1 MYSRLLT
8 IFSVLVFFF
17 SCQKD
22 TESDPAPDD
31 CAGIAGGN
39 NVCGCTDSTASNYNS
54 SATYDD
60 GSCEA
65 YISNGQFFLSFNGT
79 DDYVDLGDMIGEGSY
94 TKTAWVKRE
103 SGNNH
108 NNIISGDE
116 GHALWAPSN
125 FDYKLSSGHV
135 SYNAVQDTE
144 ALEEGI
150 WYFVS
155 VTYDLT
161 SGTMTLYKN
170 GVQVDQT
177 IGVNA
182 PGESAK
188 TYIGRFG
195 SGSYWT
201 GSVDEAGIWSQ
212 ALSPMEIEQLYNMG
226 NGIIARKANA
236 EDEDLVSQ
244 AQGYW
249 KMDEGIGNILTDAS
263 GHGNTGSVNGASW
276 STCDDC
282 GCTDSEACNYNESAI
297 IDNES
302 CVYIQ
307 QSCETCE
314 DGVILSN
321 DFDGDSICN
330 TDDNDDDND
339 GVTDVDDSDPL
350 NNTSCS
356 DNDQD
361 GCDDCSSGI
370 YDLSNDG
377 ADDDGDGICNSYIIA
392 GRTVYIAGASYDSE
406 GNYTACY
413 WVDGVRVELPGGA
426 WATDIVVENG
436 NVYVSGTSEGFDA
449 CYWINQ
455 DRYDL
460 PGSYGEAEAI
470 ALDGSDI
477 YVAGWYDNGSCYWK
491 NGQKIDLTVNR
502 DSQAFA
508 IGVRDNGGVYIG
520 GYYMNNNHYII
531 PCFWKDGNNRT
542 NLPIPS
548 GGDGEVYDIAFM
560 DGNMRYYGGYVLKTS
575 SFAGYTPTAVYWR
588 HTTRTN
594 LPLGGST
601 MDIYGAT
608 GHAITID
615 GEDIYVAGYTDW
627 YEFTGYTTTTGGT
640 FPQYWKNNTIHD
652 LPGGPLTNYG
662 TGEANDIKVADGNI
676 VVVGIATRDTSYY
689 DSTPSACYW
698 INGELH
704 YLVNQN
710 DVPEGIDDWT
720 DSEAK
725 GVFIE

>member
-1 MYSRLLT
+1 MLFRS
-8 IFSVLVFFF
+8 
-17 SCQKD
+17 
-22 TESDPAPDD
+22 
-31 CAGIAGGN
+31 
-39 NVCGCTDSTASNYNS
+39 
-54 SATYDD
+54 
-60 GSCEA
+60 
-65 YISNGQFFLSFNGT
+65 
-79 DDYVDLGDMIGEGSY
+79 
-94 TKTAWVKRE
+94 
-103 SGNNH
+103 
-108 NNIISGDE
+108 
-116 GHALWAPSN
+116 
-125 FDYKLSSGHV
+125 
-135 SYNAVQDTE
+135 
-144 ALEEGI
+144 
-150 WYFVS
+150 
-155 VTYDLT
+155 
-161 SGTMTLYKN
+161 
-170 GVQVDQT
+170 
-177 IGVNA
+177 
-182 PGESAK
+182 
-188 TYIGRFG
+188 
-195 SGSYWT
+195 
-201 GSVDEAGIWSQ
+201 
-212 ALSPMEIEQLYNMG
+212 
-226 NGIIARKANA
+226 
-236 EDEDLVSQ
+236 
-244 AQGYW
+244 
-249 KMDEGIGNILTDAS
+249 
-263 GHGNTGSVNGASW
+263 
-276 STCDDC
+276 
-282 GCTDSEACNYNESAI
+282 
-297 IDNES
+297 
-302 CVYIQ
+302 
-307 QSCETCE
+307 TCE

-339 GVTDVDDSDPL
+339 GVADVDDSDPL
-350 NNTSCS
+350 DNTICS
-356 DNDQD
+356 DNDED
-361 GCDDCSSGI
+361 GCDDCSSGT

-392 GRTVYIAGASYDSE
+392 GRKVYIAGASYDSE

-413 WVDGVRVELPGGA
+413 WIDGVRVELPGGA

-436 NVYVSGTSEGFDA
+436 NVYVSGTSEGFEA

-460 PGSYGEAEAI
+460 PGNGGEAEAI
-470 ALDGSDI
+470 ALDGNDV
-477 YVAGWYDNGSCYWK
+477 YVAGWYNSGSCYWK
-491 NGQKIDLTVNR
+491 NGQKIDLTTNG

-520 GYYMNNNHYII
+520 GYYMNNHHYYI

-542 NLPIPS
+542 NLPVPS

-575 SFAGYTPTAVYWR
+575 SFAGYTPTAAYWR

-662 TGEANDIKVADGNI
+662 TGEANDIKIADGNI
-676 VVVGIATRDTSYY
+676 IVVGIATRDTSYY
-689 DSTPSACYW
+689 NSIPSACYW

-710 DVPEGIDDWT
+710 DVPESIEDWI

>member
-1 MYSRLLT
+1 M
-8 IFSVLVFFF
+8 
-17 SCQKD
+17 
-22 TESDPAPDD
+22 
-31 CAGIAGGN
+31 
-39 NVCGCTDSTASNYNS
+39 
-54 SATYDD
+54 
-60 GSCEA
+60 
-65 YISNGQFFLSFNGT
+65 
-79 DDYVDLGDMIGEGSY
+79 
-94 TKTAWVKRE
+94 
-103 SGNNH
+103 
-108 NNIISGDE
+108 
-116 GHALWAPSN
+116 
-125 FDYKLSSGHV
+125 SSGHAP
-135 SYNAVQDTE
+135 YNAVQDTDP
-144 ALEEGI
+144 LEVGV
-150 WYFVS
+150 WYFIS

-161 SGTMTLYKN
+161 SGTMALYKD
-170 GVQVDQT
+170 GIQVDET
-177 IGVNA
+177 TGVSA

-195 SGSYWT
+195 NGSYWS
-201 GSVDEAGIWSQ
+201 GSIDEAGIWDR
-212 ALSPMEIEQLYNMG
+212 ALSSTEIEQLYNMG

-236 EDEDLVSQ
+236 EDEGLVSQ

-249 KMDEGIGNILTDAS
+249 KMDEGNGDILTDAS
-263 GHGNTGSVNGASW
+263 GHGNIGSVNGTSW

-282 GCTDSEACNYNESAI
+282 GCTDSDACNYNESAA

-302 CVYIQ
+302 CTYIQ

-314 DGVILSN
+314 DGIILSN

-339 GVTDVDDSDPL
+339 GVADVDDSDPL
-350 NNTSCS
+350 DNTICS
-356 DNDQD
+356 DNDED
-361 GCDDCSSGI
+361 GCDDCSSGT

-392 GRTVYIAGASYDSE
+392 GRKVYIAGASYDSE

-413 WVDGVRVELPGGA
+413 WIDGVRVELPGGA

-436 NVYVSGTSEGFDA
+436 NVYVSGTSEGFEA

-460 PGSYGEAEAI
+460 PGNGGEAEAI
-470 ALDGSDI
+470 ALDGNDV
-477 YVAGWYDNGSCYWK
+477 YVAGWYNSGSCYWK
-491 NGQKIDLTVNR
+491 NGQKIDLTTNG

-520 GYYMNNNHYII
+520 GYYMNNHHYYI

-542 NLPIPS
+542 NLPVPS

-575 SFAGYTPTAVYWR
+575 SFAGYTPTAAYWR

-662 TGEANDIKVADGNI
+662 TGEANDIKIADGNI
-676 VVVGIATRDTSYY
+676 IVVGIATRDTSYY
-689 DSTPSACYW
+689 NSIPSACYW

-710 DVPEGIDDWT
+710 DVSESIEEWT

>member
-1 MYSRLLT
+1 MRF
-8 IFSVLVFFF
+8 IFIILFTLGFFN

-22 TESDPAPDD
+22 TESDPDPDD

-103 SGNNH
+103 AGDNH
-108 NNIISGDE
+108 NNIISGDA

-135 SYNAVQDTE
+135 PYNAVQDTE

-195 SGSYWT
+195 NGSYWT
-201 GSVDEAGIWSQ
+201 GSIDEAGIWDR
-212 ALSPMEIEQLYNMG
+212 ALSSTEIEQLYNLG
-226 NGIIARKANA
+226 NGIIARKADT
-236 EDEDLVSQ
+236 EDEDLVSE
-244 AQGYW
+244 AKGYW
-249 KMDEGIGNILTDAS
+249 KMNEGVGEVLSDAS
-263 GHGNTGSVNGASW
+263 GHGNTGAINGANW
-276 STCDDC
+276 DTCDGC
-282 GCTDSEACNYNESAI
+282 GCTDSDACNYDEIAT
-297 IDNES
+297 IDNGS
-302 CVYIQ
+302 CVFVQ

-314 DGVILSN
+314 EGVLLAN
-321 DFDGDSICN
+321 DADGDNICN
-330 TDDNDDDND
+330 ADDNDDDND
-339 GVTDVDDSDPL
+339 GVADADDSDPFD
-350 NNTSCS
+350 NTSCS

-361 GCDDCSSGI
+361 GCDDCSSGT

-392 GRTVYIAGASYDSE
+392 GRKVYIAGASYDSE

-436 NVYVSGTSEGFDA
+436 NVYVSGTSEGFEA

-460 PGSYGEAEAI
+460 PGNGGEAEAI
-470 ALDGSDI
+470 ALDGNDV
-477 YVAGWYDNGSCYWK
+477 YVAGWYNSGSCYWK
-491 NGQKIDLTVNR
+491 NGQKIDLTTNG

-520 GYYMNNNHYII
+520 GYYMNNHHYYI

-542 NLPIPS
+542 NLPVPS

-575 SFAGYTPTAVYWR
+575 SFAGYTPTAAYWR

-662 TGEANDIKVADGNI
+662 TGEANDIKIADGNI
-676 VVVGIATRDTSYY
+676 IVVGIATRDTSYY
-689 DSTPSACYW
+689 NSIPSACYW

-710 DVPEGIDDWT
+710 DVPESIEDWI